1 MSFDRLLRLVAFLAV
16 LAVGLPAAGPAQAA
30 RLGALSVLSERGQ
43 PFRAEVEVEEGA
55 DATSA
60 EPAIVS
66 AETYRDLGLT
76 LPAALRGARVTMARR
91 DTDGRPVVRI
101 QGTVPTEDPE
111 LIVVMSLG
119 TSVGRHL
126 RSYRLDLDAP
136 AAGGASRAAAPP
148 PPADPPALPGREIP
162 GAVAMP
168 PLTLTPAPTPDPS
181 RMEPPRDVPRVEA
194 LPPPAAAEPQAAA
207 VAPPPSPAAVALPSS
222 GPIPAAMPAPAV
234 AAPRPQT
241 PPARGPEPTRVE
253 PPRAQPATV
262 TLAQGDTAASIAN
275 RIRPVDVTEAQAV
288 MALHRNNPTAFAG
301 SVYRPRV
308 GATLRLPDAD
318 QMRALPS
325 GMAEQALRAQAR
337 APAAGSRPVVT
348 AERGGDRLSL
358 SAGGT
363 GRGKQ
368 PDASGGAANRAVA
381 HDAAMS
387 EARSRIQQLESIVKG
402 LNQLIEE
409 REKQIAAISGQLKV
423 VGVAVAPAAVPA
435 AAGGMPVPPAPV
447 LVPAGG
453 APPAPAPV
461 LVPAGGAPVPP
472 APAASATPSDATPPL
487 GAAAATML
495 PAPTRRAAPPPPPE
509 PEPDPWYTDPMLLG
523 AAGVVV
529 LLLGFLLMRQRG
541 GGRRLKRPRT
551 GRFADAR

>member
-1 MSFDRLLRLVAFLAV
+1 
-16 LAVGLPAAGPAQAA
+16 
-30 RLGALSVLSERGQ
+30 
-43 PFRAEVEVEEGA
+43 
-55 DATSA
+55 
-60 EPAIVS
+60 
-66 AETYRDLGLT
+66 
-76 LPAALRGARVTMARR
+76 
-91 DTDGRPVVRI
+91 
-101 QGTVPTEDPE
+101 
-111 LIVVMSLG
+111 
-119 TSVGRHL
+119 
-126 RSYRLDLDAP
+126 
-136 AAGGASRAAAPP
+136 
-148 PPADPPALPGREIP
+148 
-162 GAVAMP
+162 
-168 PLTLTPAPTPDPS
+168 
-181 RMEPPRDVPRVEA
+181 MEPPRDVPRVEA

-207 VAPPPSPAAVALPSS
+207 VAPPPSPVAVALPSS
-222 GPIPAAMPAPAV
+222 APIPAAVPAPAA

-275 RIRPVDVTEAQAV
+275 RIRPADVTEAQAV
-288 MALHRNNPTAFAG
+288 MALHRNNPSAFAG

-325 GMAEQALRAQAR
+325 GMAEQALRAQAP
-337 APAAGSRPVVT
+337 APAAASRPMVT
-348 AERGGDRLSL
+348 AERPGDRLSL

-368 PDASGGAANRAVA
+368 PDASGGAVNQAIA

-423 VGVAVAPAAVPA
+423 VGVPVAPAAVRVP
-435 AAGGMPVPPAPV
+435 AGGMPVPPTPTPV

-453 APPAPAPV
+453 TPA
-461 LVPAGGAPVPP
+461 PP

-495 PAPTRRAAPPPPPE
+495 PAPTRRAAPPPPPPP

-523 AAGVVV
+523 VAGVVVV
-529 LLLGFLLMRQRG
+529 LLLGFLLIRHRG
-541 GGRRLKRPRT
+541 GGRRLKRAST

>member
-1 MSFDRLLRLVAFLAV
+1 MSFDRLVRLVAFLAV

-30 RLGALSVLSERGQ
+30 RLGPMSVLSERGQ
-43 PFRAEVEVEEGA
+43 PFRAEVEIEEGA
-55 DATSA
+55 DAASA

-101 QGTVPTEDPE
+101 QGTVPTDGPE

-119 TSVGRHL
+119 TSAGRHL

-136 AAGGASRAAAPP
+136 PAGGASRAAAPP
-148 PPADPPALPGREIP
+148 PPADPPALPGRELP

-168 PLTLTPAPTPDPS
+168 ALTLTPAPTATPDPA

-194 LPPPAAAEPQAAA
+194 LPPAVAVPQPAA
-207 VAPPPSPAAVALPSS
+207 VAPPPPPTAVALPSS
-222 GPIPAAMPAPAV
+222 APTPASTPAPATP
-234 AAPRPQT
+234 ATAMPRTQT
-241 PPARGPEPTRVE
+241 PAARSPEPTRAE
-253 PPRAQPATV
+253 PPRPQPATV

-275 RIRPVDVTEAQAV
+275 RIRPADVTEAQAV
-288 MALHRNNPTAFAG
+288 MALHRNNPSAFAG

-325 GMAEQALRAQAR
+325 GIAEQALRAQAGS
-337 APAAGSRPVVT
+337 PAAASRPVVT
-348 AERGGDRLSL
+348 AERGDRLSL

-381 HDAAMS
+381 FDAAMS
-387 EARSRIQQLESIVKG
+387 EARSRIQQLESIVQG

-435 AAGGMPVPPAPV
+435 AAQGMAVPPAD
-447 LVPAGG
+447 
-453 APPAPAPV
+453 APAPV
-461 LVPAGGAPVPP
+461 
-472 APAASATPSDATPPL
+472 AAAAAPSDATPPL

-495 PAPTRRAAPPPPPE
+495 PAPTRRVVPPPLPPE
-509 PEPDPWYTDPMLLG
+509 PEPDPWYMDPMMLG
-523 AAGVVV
+523 AIGVVV
-529 LLLGFLLMRQRG
+529 LLLGFLAMRMRG
-541 GGRRLKRPRT
+541 GGKRVKRPST
-551 GRFADAR
+551 GRYADAR

>member
-1 MSFDRLLRLVAFLAV
+1 MSFDRLVRLVAALAV
-16 LAVGLPAAGPAQAA
+16 LAVCLPATGPAHAA
-30 RLGALSVLSERGQ
+30 RLGAMSVLSERGQ
-43 PFRAEVEVEEGA
+43 PFRAEVDVEDAA
-55 DATSA
+55 DAVSA
-60 EPAIVS
+60 QPAIVS

-76 LPAALRGARVTMARR
+76 LPASLRGARVTMARR
-91 DTDGRPVVRI
+91 DSDGRPVVRI
-101 QGTVPTEDPE
+101 QGTVPTEGPE

-119 TSVGRHL
+119 TSAGRHL

-136 AAGGASRAAAPP
+136 VTGGAPRAAAP
-148 PPADPPALPGREIP
+148 PPADPPALPGRAIP

-168 PLTLTPAPTPDPS
+168 PLTLTPDPA

-194 LPPPAAAEPQAAA
+194 LPPPAA
-207 VAPPPSPAAVALPSS
+207 VALPPPSGVALPPTSS
-222 GPIPAAMPAPAV
+222 MPSSSPTPSSPVAAAPLPAAPAALS
-234 AAPRPQT
+234 
-241 PPARGPEPTRVE
+241 PEPTRAE
-253 PPRAQPATV
+253 PTRAEPTRAEPTRAQPETV

-275 RIRPVDVTEAQAV
+275 RIRPADVTEAQAV
-288 MALHRNNPTAFAG
+288 MALHRNNPSAFAG

-308 GATLRLPDAD
+308 GATLRLPDVE

-325 GMAEQALRAQAR
+325 GIAEEALRAQAR
-337 APAAGSRPVVT
+337 APAAASRPVVT

-381 HDAAMS
+381 FDAAMS

-423 VGVAVAPAAVPA
+423 VGVAVAPAAVVVP
-435 AAGGMPVPPAPV
+435 AGGMPVPPAPV

-453 APPAPAPV
+453 
-461 LVPAGGAPVPP
+461 GAVPP
-472 APAASATPSDATPPL
+472 APAASATPSAAAPPL

-495 PAPTRRAAPPPPPE
+495 PAPTRRAAPPPEPE
-509 PEPDPWYTDPMLLG
+509 PEPDPLYTDPMILG
-523 AAGVVV
+523 SAGVVV
-529 LLLGFLLMRQRG
+529 LLLVFLVIRRRSAG
-541 GGRRLKRPRT
+541 TGRRRAST

>member
-1 MSFDRLLRLVAFLAV
+1 MSFDRLVRFVVFLAV
-16 LAVGLPAAGPAQAA
+16 LAVGLPAVGPAQAA
-30 RLGALSVLSERGQ
+30 RLGPMSVLSERGQ
-43 PFRAEVEVEEGA
+43 PFRAEVEIEEGA
-55 DATSA
+55 DAASA

-101 QGTVPTEDPE
+101 QGTVPTESPE

-136 AAGGASRAAAPP
+136 VAGGASRAAAPP
-148 PPADPPALPGREIP
+148 PPADPPALPGRELP
-162 GAVAMP
+162 GAVPMP
-168 PLTLTPAPTPDPS
+168 ALTVTPAPNSTPDPA

-194 LPPPAAAEPQAAA
+194 LPPAVAVPQSAA
-207 VAPPPSPAAVALPSS
+207 VSPPP
-222 GPIPAAMPAPAV
+222 
-234 AAPRPQT
+234 

-275 RIRPVDVTEAQAV
+275 RIRPADVTQAQAV

-381 HDAAMS
+381 FDAAMS

-435 AAGGMPVPPAPV
+435 AAGGMPVPPAPA

-453 APPAPAPV
+453 V
-461 LVPAGGAPVPP
+461 PVPP

-495 PAPTRRAAPPPPPE
+495 PAPTRRVVPPPPPE

-529 LLLGFLLMRQRG
+529 LLLGFLVMRQRG
-541 GGRRLKRPRT
+541 GGRRLKRPST